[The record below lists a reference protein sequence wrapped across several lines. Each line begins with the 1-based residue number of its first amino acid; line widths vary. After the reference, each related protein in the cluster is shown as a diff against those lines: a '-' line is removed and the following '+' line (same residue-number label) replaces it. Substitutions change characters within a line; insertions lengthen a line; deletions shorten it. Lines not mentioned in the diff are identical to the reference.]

1 MRTSKKLRVK
11 VIEDEQVLSSL
22 FEKVLKDYGCDV
34 RTFPDPTT
42 ACAVFGNP
50 ECECL
55 MEPPCTDVLIT
66 DMRMPKMNGI
76 ELLRLQ
82 QKCGCKALHENKA
95 LMSAIT
101 TPKQQAAVEELGC
114 HFFLKPFK
122 LAEVEQWIND
132 CAKRVYEEGA

>member
-11 VIEDEQVLSSL
+11 VIEDEQVLSGI
-22 FEKVLKDYGCDV
+22 FEKVLKGYGCDV

-55 MEPPCTDVLIT
+55 MESACTDVLIT
-66 DMRMPKMNGI
+66 DMMMPKMNGI

-82 QKCGCKALHENKA
+82 RKCGCKTLNANKA

-114 HFFLKPFK
+114 HFFQKPFK
-122 LAEVEQWIND
+122 LTEIEKWISE